1 LSLVKLW
8 LDWEVFSMVRPIGRD
23 YVIDGLCK
31 IVFDKTNYYMAYSVS
46 VLEKIKVLKEVKEC
60 QLI

>member
-1 LSLVKLW
+1 
-8 LDWEVFSMVRPIGRD
+8 MVRPIGRD